1 MSDAVIG
8 PKPEVIRRVGG
19 LEVPRRT
26 KSGCP
31 YVIRRVGGLE
41 DKDDDRSNSSP
52 VIRRVGGLEV
62 LRCRG

>member
-1 MSDAVIG
+1 MAA
-8 PKPEVIRRVGG
+8 KVIRRVGG
-19 LEVPRRT
+19 LEVLAVTNTRHLL
-26 KSGCP
+26 
-31 YVIRRVGGLE
+31 VIRRVGGLE